1 MNTNELLDKVFEILE
16 GTDSKDTV
24 DGEFNID
31 DINDLLEED
40 EKSFR
45 GYKLIPE
52 FYEKIGALT
61 NKKELILSALESSNE
76 DRRTI
81 GNMFLEISPLSFLS
95 ADEIDKLLDSDELKK
110 LNLDDHEVI
119 VSLIHASGNIEKY
132 FTPERMKKFDLHFY
146 DIIRLIETSGDID
159 KYLTPENI
167 KKLHLSA
174 SWDTV
179 DLIKA
184 SGNIEKYLT
193 PERVKQFD
201 FDSYQVIALIEASG
215 NKEKY
220 LTPENVKQFGF
231 ELYQVIDLIKASG
244 NIEKYLTPENMK
256 QFGFNIY
263 QVVDIIKASG
273 NVEKYLTPERVKQF
287 GFEINQVVELIE
299 ASGNIEK
306 YLTPENVKKFGLE
319 PRHVAWL
326 IEASGNIEKYLTPEN
341 EEQYYLYNGDLE
353 GFIKVSKNIEKY
365 LTLESI
371 KQFNLSSFDIV
382 RLIEA
387 SGNIEKYLTP
397 ESLKRFG
404 LETFH
409 AAELIKASGNIEK
422 YLTPENVEKFHLN
435 FSDVQMLIEVI
446 QKHHLTPECLIKFG
460 VTGEDIVPLIKCG
473 DIEEYLTPENVKR
486 FGLEPQ
492 QVRELIEASGDIEK
506 YLTPENVKQFGLE
519 PRQVVMLIKASGK
532 IEKYLTLENVN
543 KFHLDSGY
551 VVMLIEASG
560 KTEEYLTA
568 ENVEKFAL
576 DSESVAW
583 LIKVSGKIE
592 EYLTLEN
599 IEKFHLT
606 SWSVLNLIKATGKIE
621 EYLTPEK
628 VEKLHLS
635 FVIVENLIK
644 ATGNIEKYLTPENV
658 EKLHLNSYS
667 VADLIQTSGKIG
679 EYLTPE
685 NVKNFHLKSED
696 VAGLIKATRRT
707 SEYLTL
713 DKVKE
718 YNLSGKDIVFI
729 IGITSLKNSSSLLS
743 RTLDDEIANGTY
755 TYEKI
760 LKLLEFIK
768 SIEESN
774 SGKLNRI
781 SDIIIEQIINLP
793 VDEWKQT
800 ANSIR
805 RLYETTDIPLFAQ
818 NFLVFKQLHSNFIGE
833 ENLADNSYREFGN
846 IPSLNNAS
854 PKQRS
859 NIIFSD
865 LAKISVE
872 SNSRDLE
879 KYLNTIEKGD
889 KLFEMF
895 KDGKLQLD
903 DTLSEDDR
911 IILKKYSNMLNTLY
925 NQTSKG
931 KRLAEARVNSGNL
944 EQDLTELNVL
954 LNSNENIH
962 IPLRDRIVRTFGY
975 WTGIRSFEQAKK
987 MIEEATKE
995 ADKANRER
1003 AEKGKFSIKKGDLVK
1018 GISATQYF
1026 PKMLQNGIVA
1036 KDYLGESATYDL
1048 TPLDTDVELIQ
1059 NDEKMFTAPGYTN
1072 GNVDG
1077 KALGKIILVM
1087 KNDGR
1092 YVKTRYGKQVD
1103 EEALKEV
1110 IEDRTKI
1117 EYFDNNG
1124 EGGTNAHGIRTGIG
1138 STNISF
1144 IIADRYVDKLGL
1156 EIAMN
1161 GFYIPIIDKDN
1172 NLLYTPEMYDEIRS
1186 RMQGLSNYGLNEFQ
1200 LDSSA
1205 KNIGTSQIAHVIRQ
1219 SKEDAENKREAILQT
1234 LRGAIESYGL
1244 NMSEKRTEDLL
1255 QGIVEI
1261 IDTGSTGRGTNL
1273 PGDGDFDFMVR
1284 IDGKILNNSHEL
1296 KQLLEKSLST
1306 LDTPDEDVV
1315 TAKGDFRFKGVSIE
1329 GLKDKVD
1336 IDLSFTKRTDEIEYT
1351 TEECIKDRLETIRKN
1366 SSEDYEYVVANILL
1380 AKTVL
1385 KFAGAY
1391 KKKSSPEPQD
1401 GKKDTRGGLGAVGIE
1416 NWILQNGGSFEKAAR
1431 DFLKV
1436 AKGCNGL
1443 SDFQKKYAIW
1453 DFGEN
1458 YMAGDHYS
1466 HDNFVYNMNDKG
1478 YSNMVNAL
1486 EDYIRTIEN
1495 ERKVESEKKGL
1506 GELVQEDISVLNDTQ
1521 YMMAVEKILESAK
1534 HIEET
1539 KEQESVTK

>member
-24 DGEFNID
+24 DGEFDID

-606 SWSVLNLIKATGKIE
+606 SWSVLNLIKATG
-621 EYLTPEK
+621 
-628 VEKLHLS
+628 
-635 FVIVENLIK
+635 
-644 ATGNIEKYLTPENV
+644 NIEKYLTPENV

-962 IPLRDRIVRTFGY
+962 ILLRDRIVRTFGY

-1161 GFYIPIIDKDN
+1161 GFYIPIIDKDK

-1521 YMMAVEKILESAK
+1521 YMMAVEKTLESAK

>member
-606 SWSVLNLIKATGKIE
+606 SWSVLNLIKATG
-621 EYLTPEK
+621 
-628 VEKLHLS
+628 
-635 FVIVENLIK
+635 
-644 ATGNIEKYLTPENV
+644 NIEKYLTPENV

-667 VADLIQTSGKIG
+667 VADLIQNSGKIG

-931 KRLAEARVNSGNL
+931 KRIAEARVNSGNL

-1092 YVKTRYGKQVD
+1092 YVKTRHGKQVD

-1161 GFYIPIIDKDN
+1161 GFYIPIIDKDK

-1329 GLKDKVD
+1329 GLNDKVD

-1534 HIEET
+1534 HIEEI

>member
-1 MNTNELLDKVFEILE
+1 MNTNELLDKVFKILE
-16 GTDSKDTV
+16 GTNSKDTV

-31 DINDLLEED
+31 DINDLVEED
-40 EKSFR
+40 EKSFC
-45 GYKLIPE
+45 GYKLIAE
-52 FYEKIGALT
+52 FYEKIGLLA

-95 ADEIDKLLDSDELKK
+95 ADEIDKLLDSDELEK
-110 LNLDDHEVI
+110 LNLDEHEVI

-167 KKLHLSA
+167 KKLHLRA
-174 SWDTV
+174 SWD
-179 DLIKA
+179 
-184 SGNIEKYLT
+184 
-193 PERVKQFD
+193 
-201 FDSYQVIALIEASG
+201 
-215 NKEKY
+215 
-220 LTPENVKQFGF
+220 
-231 ELYQVIDLIKASG
+231 
-244 NIEKYLTPENMK
+244 
-256 QFGFNIY
+256 
-263 QVVDIIKASG
+263 VVDIIKASG

-287 GFEINQVVELIE
+287 GLEINQVVELIE

-326 IEASGNIEKYLTPEN
+326 IEAGGNIEKYLTPEN

-473 DIEEYLTPENVKR
+473 DIEEYLTTENVKR

-519 PRQVVMLIKASGK
+519 PRQVVMLIKASGN
-532 IEKYLTLENVN
+532 IEKYLTAENVN

-551 VVMLIEASG
+551 VAMLIEASG

-592 EYLTLEN
+592 KYLTLEN

-628 VEKLHLS
+628 VEKLHLN

-644 ATGNIEKYLTPENV
+644 ATGKIEKYLTPENV
-658 EKLHLNSYS
+658 EKLHLNSYC
-667 VADLIQTSGKIG
+667 VANLIQTTGKIG

-696 VAGLIKATRRT
+696 VAGLIKATGRT

-718 YNLSGKDIVFI
+718 YNISGKDIVFI
-729 IGITSLKNSSSLLS
+729 IGITSLENSSSLLS

-760 LKLLEFIK
+760 LKILEFIK

-846 IPSLNNAS
+846 IPALNNAS

-944 EQDLTELNVL
+944 EQDLTELNIL
-954 LNSNENIH
+954 FNSNENIH

-975 WTGIRSFEQAKK
+975 WTGVRSFEQAKK
-987 MIEEATKE
+987 MIEEATKQ
-995 ADKANRER
+995 ADNANRER
-1003 AEKGKFSIKKGDLVK
+1003 AKKGKFSIKKGDLVK

-1087 KNDGR
+1087 KNDER

-1103 EEALKEV
+1103 EAAVKKV

-1161 GFYIPIIDKDN
+1161 GFYIPIIDKDK

-1205 KNIGTSQIAHVIRQ
+1205 KNIGTSQIAHVIKQ

-1244 NMSEKRTEDLL
+1244 SMSEKRTEDLL
-1255 QGIVEI
+1255 HGIVEV

-1284 IDGKILNNSHEL
+1284 IDGKILNDSQEL
-1296 KQLLEKSLST
+1296 KQLLEKSLCT
-1306 LDTPDEDVV
+1306 LDTPDENVV
-1315 TAKGDFRFKGVSIE
+1315 TAKGDFRFKGVSID

-1385 KFAGAY
+1385 KYAGAY

-1436 AKGCNGL
+1436 AKRCNGL
-1443 SDFQKKYAIW
+1443 SDFQQKYAIW

-1495 ERKVESEKKGL
+1495 ERKVESGKKGL

-1534 HIEET
+1534 HIVET

>member
-45 GYKLIPE
+45 GYKLIQE

-110 LNLDDHEVI
+110 LNLDEHEVI

-263 QVVDIIKASG
+263 QVVDIIKANG

-287 GFEINQVVELIE
+287 GLEINQVVELIE

-397 ESLKRFG
+397 ESLKRLG

-506 YLTPENVKQFGLE
+506 YLTPENVKRFGLEPQQVRELIEASGDIEKYLTPENVKQFGLE

-532 IEKYLTLENVN
+532 IEKYLTLEN
-543 KFHLDSGY
+543 
-551 VVMLIEASG
+551 
-560 KTEEYLTA
+560 
-568 ENVEKFAL
+568 
-576 DSESVAW
+576 
-583 LIKVSGKIE
+583 
-592 EYLTLEN
+592 
-599 IEKFHLT
+599 
-606 SWSVLNLIKATGKIE
+606 WSVLNLIKATGKIE

-628 VEKLHLS
+628 IEKLHLS

-833 ENLADNSYREFGN
+833 ENLADNSYRKFGN

-1003 AEKGKFSIKKGDLVK
+1003 AEKGKFSIKKGDLLK

-1036 KDYLGESATYDL
+1036 KDYLGESATCDL

-1161 GFYIPIIDKDN
+1161 GFYIPIIDKDK

-1385 KFAGAY
+1385 KSAGAY

-1495 ERKVESEKKGL
+1495 ERKVESGKKGL